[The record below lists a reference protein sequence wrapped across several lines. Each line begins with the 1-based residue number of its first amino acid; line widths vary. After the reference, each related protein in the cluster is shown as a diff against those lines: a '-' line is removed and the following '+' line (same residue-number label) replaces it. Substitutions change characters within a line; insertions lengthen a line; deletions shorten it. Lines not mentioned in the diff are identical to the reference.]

1 MSSCHETKPH
11 VAHAFVVPGSAGS
24 LSTSAGGG
32 SSEPSDGM
40 AVTMQPRV
48 FYLYLFHSICN
59 RNYVHM
65 SI

>member
-48 FYLYLFHSICN
+48 FYLYHLVMTNIAMEN
-59 RNYVHM
+59 PL
-65 SI
+65 